1 MSLNKDKCDPILG
14 LEINTYL
21 TKQGVNTPI
30 IENNANQL
38 TGPEKI
44 ARIQNDFANIM
55 RVLGLDINDDSLMET
70 PKRVAKMFVNEIF
83 WGLDSENFPKITTVE
98 NKMKYDEMIIE
109 KDITIKSN
117 CEHHFVPILG
127 SCHIAYI
134 PNKKVIGLSKLNRIA
149 EYFSRRPQI
158 QERLTEQIFYA
169 LKYILATEDIA
180 VIIDARH
187 LCVQSRGVEDIN
199 SSTITSKMGGKFK
212 TNIEAR
218 QEILTLLKG

>member
-1 MSLNKDKCDPILG
+1 
-14 LEINTYL
+14 
-21 TKQGVNTPI
+21 
-30 IENNANQL
+30 
-38 TGPEKI
+38 
-44 ARIQNDFANIM
+44 
-55 RVLGLDINDDSLMET
+55 
-70 PKRVAKMFVNEIF
+70 
-83 WGLDSENFPKITTVE
+83 
-98 NKMKYDEMIIE
+98 MKYDEMIIE

-169 LKYILATEDIA
+169 LKYILKTEDIA

>member
-30 IENNANQL
+30 VENGGNEL